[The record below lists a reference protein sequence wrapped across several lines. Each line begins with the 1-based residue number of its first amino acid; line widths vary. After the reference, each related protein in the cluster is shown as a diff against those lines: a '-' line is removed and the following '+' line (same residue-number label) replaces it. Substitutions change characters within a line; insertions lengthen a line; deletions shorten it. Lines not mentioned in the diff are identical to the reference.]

1 MLNFQDLFN
10 SKRILVATFS
20 KMCALTSRKYRGRNN
35 ARSTDMT
42 SQILFFSRPEF
53 YVTID
58 MTGDFFSLQQL
69 AISVC

>member
-20 KMCALTSRKYRGRNN
+20 KMRALTSRKYRGRNN
-35 ARSTDMT
+35 ARSTDMA

-58 MTGDFFSLQQL
+58 MTSDFFSLQQL